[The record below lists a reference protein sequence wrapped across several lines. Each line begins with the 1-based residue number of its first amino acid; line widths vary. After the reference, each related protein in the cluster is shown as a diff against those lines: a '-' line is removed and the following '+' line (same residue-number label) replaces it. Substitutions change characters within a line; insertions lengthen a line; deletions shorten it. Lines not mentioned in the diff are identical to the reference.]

1 MLASYSR
8 FMVFSHGGGGTGL
21 HKDAW
26 NNAFWNTCVHGRKRW
41 VLLPDLVRRV
51 PPAAAAAVM
60 RHATDPHRWWA
71 EVHPTLAQLAAA
83 HNFTWYEFMQEPG
96 DLVFVPAGGW
106 FHQVVSLE
114 DSASVSFNMMVE
126 EDIGRMAKTFC
137 QRSATHLPSA
147 IKACNVLSQ
156 LRPTW
161 FTKTC
166 CAAFLRNPEA
176 FPMASPLEETMVYP
190 HANVEYA

>member
-1 MLASYSR
+1 
-8 FMVFSHGGGGTGL
+8 
-21 HKDAW
+21 
-26 NNAFWNTCVHGRKRW
+26 
-41 VLLPDLVRRV
+41 
-51 PPAAAAAVM
+51 M